1 MAQQAEL
8 RTELRTRVAE
18 ELPADAHLHK
28 ITNYSFETHFLAI
41 LQILISWLLN
51 SLEAHMATFHTFLRY
66 EMIID
71 FHCFVT
77 LLSLFSC
84 DVRQISMAS
93 TLGQNNARSPG
104 LGPCLWQIRMMG
116 KPMSLI
122 GFQMFPHFCH
132 FYNVVKS

>member
-1 MAQQAEL
+1 M
-8 RTELRTRVAE
+8 AE

-71 FHCFVT
+71 FDCFVT
-77 LLSLFSC
+77 LLSLFSR
-84 DVRQISMAS
+84 DVRRISMVS
-93 TLGQNNARSPG
+93 TLEALGRLDAWSSDMDTNIMLTASDLNSVCLTILVWRDCSGQS
-104 LGPCLWQIRMMG
+104 LLVLWSDII
-116 KPMSLI
+116 MSI
-122 GFQMFPHFCH
+122 I
-132 FYNVVKS
+132 